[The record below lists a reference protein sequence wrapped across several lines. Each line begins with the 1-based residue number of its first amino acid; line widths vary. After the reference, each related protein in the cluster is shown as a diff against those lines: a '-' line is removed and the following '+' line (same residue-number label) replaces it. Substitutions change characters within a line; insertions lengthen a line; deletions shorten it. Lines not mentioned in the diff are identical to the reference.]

1 MNSKDAKNAT
11 EPKRNEPAEKGR
23 NNDPN
28 IRDES
33 AIQPGINTVS
43 TSDYADDNQRLTK
56 TAVDNFREDINSDP
70 NADRIFDEADK
81 K

>member
-43 TSDYADDNQRLTK
+43 TSDYADDNQHLTK
-56 TAVDNFREDINSDP
+56 TAVDDFREDINNDP
-70 NADRIFDEADK
+70 NADRTLDEADK